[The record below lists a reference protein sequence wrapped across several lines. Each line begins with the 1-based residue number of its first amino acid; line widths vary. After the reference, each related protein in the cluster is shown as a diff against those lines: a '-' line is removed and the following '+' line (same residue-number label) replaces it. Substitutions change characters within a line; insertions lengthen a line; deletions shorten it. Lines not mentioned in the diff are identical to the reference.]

1 MLQVRQRKS
10 GKYDFL
16 TREILL
22 SLQRKVIVG
31 ELGQRLPPTKRQNG
45 PRTFS
50 NTKPYLEQHLQFDF
64 NCICFKKR
72 YLYFGRIGFTF
83 QQQLLCEYYQKVHF
97 IILQHS
103 LLQEGTYDN
112 SKTIYL

>member
-31 ELGQRLPPTKRQNG
+31 ELGQRLPPTERQNG

-72 YLYFGRIGFTF
+72 YLYFWQNWLHISTTALVRK
-83 QQQLLCEYYQKVHF
+83 L
-97 IILQHS
+97 
-103 LLQEGTYDN
+103 
-112 SKTIYL
+112 SKGPF